1 MVTLNIIR
9 EQYAK
14 MPDEELIHF
23 AKNESQHLT
32 IESFR
37 LLLLEFKNRNLD
49 IGILESVEVDKELE
63 KLNIQTSFEKKTSQD
78 IAQAMV
84 FFCNQNCQFFRA
96 WRIYFYDCLVR

>member
-63 KLNIQTSFEKKTSQD
+63 KLNIQTSFEKKNFSG
-78 IAQAMV
+78 I
-84 FFCNQNCQFFRA
+84 RS
-96 WRIYFYDCLVR
+96 IYT